1 MRESDFIARLRGLA
15 TTGEARGLADDCAVS
30 GRMVLTHDMMVAGIH
45 VPADADPADVAWKLV
60 AVNLSDLAAKGAR
73 PAGVLLGYMLGDEA
87 WDARFLEGLA
97 EALSGMEVALWG
109 GDTVRGHSDGQ
120 RSFGLTAIGEAAHLP
135 VPSRSGA
142 RVGDALWLTGEI
154 GAAMLGFEGA
164 GAAEIA
170 RFSRPVPRIAEG
182 LALAPL
188 ATAMMDVSDGL
199 LLDASRM
206 AAASGAGIAIDSAA
220 VPFPASLPA
229 DRRDAAMRWGDDYE
243 LLFAL
248 PAGTSPPVA
257 ATRIGEVIDERA
269 GLLLVDGVVPAPDD
283 RLGYQH

>member
-1 MRESDFIARLRGLA
+1 MGEAGFIAALRQLA
-15 TTGEARGLADDCAVS
+15 TSTEARGLADDCAVS
-30 GRMVLTHDMMVAGIH
+30 GRMVVTHDMMVAGVH
-45 VPADADPADVAWKLV
+45 FPADADPADVAWKLV

-73 PAGVLLGYMLGDEA
+73 PVGVLLGYMLGDEA

-109 GDTVRGHSDGQ
+109 GDTVRGRSDGQ
-120 RSFGLTAIGEAAHLP
+120 RSFGLTAIGEAVRLP

-142 RVGDALWLTGEI
+142 RAGDALWVTGEI

-188 ATAMMDVSDGL
+188 VTAMMDVSDGL

-206 AAASGAGIAIDSAA
+206 AEASGVSIAIDSAA
-220 VPFPASLPA
+220 VPFPAALPA

-243 LLFAL
+243 LLFTL

-257 ATRIGEVIDERA
+257 ATRIGEVMARGA
-269 GLLLVDGVVPAPDD
+269 NPLLVDGAVPEPD
-283 RLGYQH
+283 RPLGYQH